1 MRAGSLDRRITLER
15 FTSTVDAYN
24 EPALIVGCG
33 PSAAAVDLE
42 QFQDHLVIAINE
54 AWRLCPWADV
64 LYGTDD
70 AWWDAGR
77 GDGFAGLNVR
87 GSDLRIEGDEI
98 SFDPAFIGSGGT
110 GAFQALNLAVQW
122 GVKSIGLIGVDCRLD
137 LGEHWHERSPVQRAA
152 LSQSAVDRWIKAFDG
167 AAPVLAAAGV
177 EVVNYS
183 GVSALT
189 GFRKEP
195 LPEVSALHVLFTADY
210 DYTPAT
216 GPQTTTAYKAGWS
229 GPVPTPCGRRAIERG
244 RAVAVDAPSRED
256 AVHTGPTP
264 KAPHRKRKA

>member
-1 MRAGSLDRRITLER
+1 MTSDWAGRA
-15 FTSTVDAYN
+15 V
-24 EPALIVGCG
+24 LIVANG
-33 PSAAAVDLE
+33 PSAAMVDLE
-42 QFQDHLVIAINE
+42 PFRDHLVIAVNE

-64 LYGTDD
+64 LYGADD

-77 GDGFAGLNVR
+77 GDGFHGQKVR
-87 GSDLRIEGDEI
+87 GSDLRIEGDAI
-98 SFDPAFIGSGGT
+98 SFDPAFIGSGGN
-110 GAFQALNLAVQW
+110 GAFQALNLAVQH
-122 GVKSIGLIGVDCRLD
+122 GTKKIGLVGVDCRTD
-137 LGEHWHERSPVQRAA
+137 LGDHWHERTPAHRTAVSDAA
-152 LSQSAVDRWIKAFDG
+152 VSRWIKAFDE

-177 EVVNYS
+177 EVINYS

-195 LPEVSALHVLFTADY
+195 MPEITAMHVRFTEDF
-210 DYTPAT
+210 DYTPTT

-244 RAVAVDAPSRED
+244 RAVAVDAPSRAD